1 MLSKGEDKM
10 KEKLIV
16 ISLYILLAIIVCTVG
31 AYWLFAFAFDDV
43 LNYYYGGILKVFFIL
58 IMIAV
63 IALPIIKYRKHQ
75 QKWILPVVLCLMM
88 LITPIFNNGILKF
101 VEDDLRMF
109 SKEKW
114 DKYETLRIYM
124 IDDLETHYIT
134 KGMSEEFVINLLG
147 EPMYVK
153 EDSPRFIEYYISP
166 GYLDPIRFYIMFED
180 GEVVE
185 TGKHHT

>member
-1 MLSKGEDKM
+1 MKGKV
-10 KEKLIV
+10 LTVFIYV
-16 ISLYILLAIIVCTVG
+16 VLALVTVVGG
-31 AYWLFAFAFDDV
+31 AYWGCLIFFNDIV
-43 LNYYYGGILKVFFIL
+43 NLYHGGILRYIFIFIL
-58 IMIAV
+58 FAG

-75 QKWILPVVLCLMM
+75 QKWILPTVLCLMM

-101 VEDDLRMF
+101 VEDDLKIF

-114 DKYETLRIYM
+114 DKYEALRIYM

-147 EPMYVK
+147 EPMNVK

-185 TGKHHT
+185 TGKRHT

>member
-1 MLSKGEDKM
+1 MKRKMLTVFMYTALALVTVVGGLYWVN
-10 KEKLIV
+10 LIFFNDIV
-16 ISLYILLAIIVCTVG
+16 NLYHGGVLRYIFLLI
-31 AYWLFAFAFDDV
+31 LFA
-43 LNYYYGGILKVFFIL
+43 GIG
-58 IMIAV
+58 
-63 IALPIIKYRKHQ
+63 LPILKYRKYK
-75 QKWILPVVLCLMM
+75 QKWILPTVLIIIL
-88 LITPIFNNGILKF
+88 LITPIFNNGILGY
-101 VEDDLRMF
+101 VEDDLGMF

-114 DKYETLRIYM
+114 DKYESLRIYM

-134 KGMSEEFVINLLG
+134 KGMSEEFVVNLLG

-166 GYLDPIRFYIMFED
+166 GYMDPIRFYIMFED

>member
-1 MLSKGEDKM
+1 MKRKMLT
-10 KEKLIV
+10 V
-16 ISLYILLAIIVCTVG
+16 FLYAVLALLTVVG
-31 AYWLFAFAFDDV
+31 VAYWVCLIFFNDMVNLYHGGVLRYIFLFILFA
-43 LNYYYGGILKVFFIL
+43 GIG
-58 IMIAV
+58 
-63 IALPIIKYRKHQ
+63 LPILKYRKYK
-75 QKWILPVVLCLMM
+75 QKWILPTVLIIIL
-88 LITPIFNNGILKF
+88 LITPIFNNGILGY
-101 VEDDLRMF
+101 VEDDLRIF

-114 DKYETLRIYM
+114 DKYEPLRIYM

-166 GYLDPIRFYIMFED
+166 GFLDPIRFYIIFED

>member
-1 MLSKGEDKM
+1 MKGKVLTVFM
-10 KEKLIV
+10 YV
-16 ISLYILLAIIVCTVG
+16 VLALVTVVGG
-31 AYWLFAFAFDDV
+31 AYWVCLIFFNDMV
-43 LNYYYGGILKVFFIL
+43 NLYHGGILRYIFLFIL
-58 IMIAV
+58 FAGIG
-63 IALPIIKYRKHQ
+63 LPILKYKKYK
-75 QKWILPVVLCLMM
+75 QKWILPTVLIIVL
-88 LITPIFNNGILKF
+88 LITPIFNNGILGY
-101 VEDDLRMF
+101 VEDDLRIF

-114 DKYETLRIYM
+114 DKYETLRIHM
-124 IDDLETHYIT
+124 IDDLETHYIK

-147 EPMYVK
+147 EPIYVK

>member
-1 MLSKGEDKM
+1 MSRQNC
-10 KEKLIV
+10 IF
-16 ISLYILLAIIVCTVG
+16 LY
-31 AYWLFAFAFDDV
+31 
-43 LNYYYGGILKVFFIL
+43 K
-58 IMIAV
+58 
-63 IALPIIKYRKHQ
+63 
-75 QKWILPVVLCLMM
+75 QKWILPTVLIIVL
-88 LITPIFNNGILKF
+88 LITPIFNNGILGY
-101 VEDDLRMF
+101 VEDDLRIF